1 MKRNILQIFTLVF
14 WIALFASCDPKTEA
28 TYYLENNSSG
38 TIYFYIP
45 ARDRTDTILAGNKV
59 AIATLS
65 GLGSKGSVVSDAYYL
80 FDSARIFNDTATCTL
95 DLKNDHNWTSVQIKR
110 WEYVHHFVVRDKDF

>member
-1 MKRNILQIFTLVF
+1 M
-14 WIALFASCDPKTEA
+14 ALFASCDPKTEA

-45 ARDRTDTILAGNKV
+45 ARDRTDTILAGKKV

-65 GLGSKGSVVSDAYYL
+65 GLGSNGSVVSDAYYL
-80 FDSARIFNDTATCTL
+80 FDSARIYNDTATCTL
-95 DLKNDHNWTSVQIKR
+95 DLKNDHNWTSEQIKR
-110 WEYVHHFVVRDKDF
+110 WEFVHHFVIRNKDF